1 MPFFGHPPH
10 VFPYFGHRN
19 ANRLTITARALRARE
34 PSWDHQSDL
43 AKIRALWSQFA
54 SKEHPRLPVS
64 LVIGAPDGSE
74 WRHEGV
80 TNDEGFVRFDIEID
94 GWGLPATTAWETV
107 RFEWYNARGAQSA
120 EGYVLAPGTDAK
132 LGVISD
138 IDDTI
143 IETGIT
149 GGISN
154 VARNWRRLL
163 ATMPSDRTKVPGAGK
178 LYGNLAGA
186 IADPS
191 ADRDKPGTRRIATQR
206 PFFYVSSS
214 PWNLFHYLVAFME
227 SRSLPIGPIHL
238 RDWGFN
244 RATLGSS
251 GHGLHKRMAATA
263 LLEAYPHMRFA
274 LIGDD
279 TQGDLI
285 AFSEIAMENPG
296 RVAAIFIRMNG
307 EPHTPEE
314 LAAKAHIEDANIPL
328 WLGDSFDVGADFL
341 DRIGVS
347 PVGDTAQIVETIEE
361 EGPAAGPSDLAQ
373 SAQDA

>member
-19 ANRLTITARALRARE
+19 DRRLTITARALRARE
-34 PSWDHQSDL
+34 PSWDHQSDF
-43 AKIRALWSQFA
+43 AKVRALWSQFA
-54 SKEHPRLPVS
+54 SKEHPNLPVS
-64 LVIGAPDGSE
+64 LVIAAPGGSE
-74 WRHEGV
+74 RRHEGV
-80 TNDEGFVRFDIEID
+80 TNDEGFVRFDVDID
-94 GWGLPATTAWETV
+94 GWGLPASTAWETV
-107 RFEWYNARGAQSA
+107 RFEWHNDKGAQSA
-120 EGYVLAPGTDAK
+120 DGYVLAPGTQSSLA
-132 LGVISD
+132 VISD

-149 GGISN
+149 GGIGN

-163 ATMPSDRTKVPGAGK
+163 ATMPSDRTQVPGADR
-178 LYGNLAGA
+178 LYGHLAGA
-186 IADPS
+186 PS
-191 ADRDKPGTRRIATQR
+191 GHDDPGTRRVATER
-206 PFFYVSSS
+206 PFFYISSS

-227 SRSLPIGPIHL
+227 SRSLPLGPIHL
-238 RDWGFN
+238 RDWGFD
-244 RATLGSS
+244 RATLGSA

-307 EPHTPEE
+307 EPHTAEE
-314 LAAKAHIEDANIPL
+314 LAAKARIDDAGIPL

-347 PVGDTAQIVETIEE
+347 SVGDTAQIVETIEE
-361 EGPAAGPSDLAQ
+361 DGALQDTTETAQ
-373 SAQDA
+373 SPQDA